1 MKLLSIVLVL
11 FFVLANSCQKERK
24 TIEIQSN
31 LQDTLQKNDKKN
43 IASIGVSLHSNAKKK
58 IKNWKEYN
66 LVDAMLTRYFAISNA
81 EALSNAKEL
90 SSLVTHMKDS
100 IRDEKLN
107 TASFKA
113 RINVLHNECMRLN
126 DMAIIPAIS
135 SEEVSLEIKK
145 ILEAYSAF
153 NAKLN
158 AIYTVNKLETELEL
172 DPDFIKILNDSITK
186 PVPIL
191 KNSNLQQAK
200 QKSKKNSAILN
211 KVKNLQK

>member
-1 MKLLSIVLVL
+1 MKFISIVLILSLVL
-11 FFVLANSCQKERK
+11 VNSCQKQKK
-24 TIEIQSN
+24 TIGPQLNIKETTQIDEKRNISN
-31 LQDTLQKNDKKN
+31 
-43 IASIGVSLHSNAKKK
+43 IGIGLHYNAKKEVE
-58 IKNWKEYN
+58 NWKEYN

-90 SSLVTHMKDS
+90 SGLVTHLKDS

-107 TASFKA
+107 IPPLKA

-135 SEEVSLEIKK
+135 PEEVSIEIKK

-158 AIYTVNKLETELEL
+158 SIYAVNKIETELEL
-172 DPDFIKILNDSITK
+172 DPDFIKILNDTLNKSSIK
-186 PVPIL
+186 INNP
-191 KNSNLQQAK
+191 NLQQ
-200 QKSKKNSAILN
+200 
-211 KVKNLQK
+211 

>member
-1 MKLLSIVLVL
+1 MKFISIVLILSLVL
-11 FFVLANSCQKERK
+11 VNSCQKQKK
-24 TIEIQSN
+24 TIGPQLNIKDTTQIGEKRNISN
-31 LQDTLQKNDKKN
+31 
-43 IASIGVSLHSNAKKK
+43 IGIGLHYNAKKEVE
-58 IKNWKEYN
+58 NWKEYN

-90 SSLVTHMKDS
+90 SGLVTHLKDS

-107 TASFKA
+107 IPPLKA

-135 SEEVSLEIKK
+135 PEEVSIEIKK

-158 AIYTVNKLETELEL
+158 SIYAVNKIETELEL
-172 DPDFIKILNDSITK
+172 DPDFIKILNDTLNKSSIK
-186 PVPIL
+186 INNP
-191 KNSNLQQAK
+191 NLQQ
-200 QKSKKNSAILN
+200 
-211 KVKNLQK
+211 